1 MASRMWYPS
10 RSATTP
16 NTTQIDIGGHDFAKR
31 WKFRQV
37 QQNPKVAVVIDDL
50 VSIDPW
56 KPRAIEV
63 RGDAEILGTG
73 GKEIMP
79 GFDDDLFRIIPN
91 RIVSWGVDE
100 TVTFQ
105 SRRVGG

>member
-1 MASRMWYPS
+1 MVPVSFRYNAEYDS
-10 RSATTP
+10 
-16 NTTQIDIGGHDFAKR
+16 IDIGGHDFAKR

-63 RGDAEILGTG
+63 RGDAAILGTG